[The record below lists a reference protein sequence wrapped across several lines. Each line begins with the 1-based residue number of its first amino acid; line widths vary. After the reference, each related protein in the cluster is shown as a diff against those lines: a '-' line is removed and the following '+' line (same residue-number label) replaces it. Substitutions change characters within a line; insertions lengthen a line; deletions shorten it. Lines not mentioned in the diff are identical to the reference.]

1 MSVAPHQAQE
11 HNLRNKTIQSNAN
24 NMILSILIVNWN
36 TRQHLLEC
44 LESIFANPTPA
55 EMEVVVVDNASTD
68 GSAEAVASAYPL
80 VKLIR
85 SSENLGF
92 AKANNRAAALSMSRY
107 WLLLNPDTLV
117 HSGAIDCMLH
127 HMAEHPDV
135 AAVGPRLINPDGSGQ
150 LSIWRRPTLFREWWR
165 LFHLDRLYPIS
176 EYPAKT
182 LTSQQVR
189 RVDILHG
196 ACLLLRR
203 DIVQGMGLF
212 DEDYFIFSEEIDLC
226 DRLERAGWELHWM
239 PEAVVTHKGGQSTRQ
254 VADAMFIELYRNKT
268 KFFRKRRGRLA
279 AFLYKLILLQA
290 ALARYLTGQIVR
302 LLRPNVHAQWID
314 TIRQYRLLI
323 TVLPSL

>member
-1 MSVAPHQAQE
+1 
-11 HNLRNKTIQSNAN
+11 
-24 NMILSILIVNWN
+24 MILSIIIVNWN

-44 LESIFANPTPA
+44 LESIFANPTAA

-68 GSAEAVASAYPL
+68 GSAEAVSSTYPS

-92 AKANNRAAALSMSRY
+92 AKANNHAAALSTSQY

-117 HSGAIDCMLH
+117 HSGAIDRLLQYIG
-127 HMAEHPDV
+127 EHVNV
-135 AAVGPRLINPDGSGQ
+135 AAVGPRLIHPDGSGQ
-150 LSIWRRPTLFREWWR
+150 LSIWRRPTLLREWWR
-165 LFHLDRLYPIS
+165 LFHLDRLYPLS
-176 EYPAKT
+176 EYPPST
-182 LTSQQVR
+182 LTSQQAR

-203 DIVQGMGLF
+203 DVVQSMGLF
-212 DEDYFIFSEEIDLC
+212 DEDYFVFSEEIDLC
-226 DRLERAGWELHWM
+226 DRLGRAGWELHWV
-239 PEAVVTHKGGQSTRQ
+239 PEAVVTHKGSQSTRQ

-290 ALARYLTGQIVR
+290 ALARYLTGQTLR
-302 LLRPNVHAQWID
+302 LLRPDGQAQWID
-314 TIRQYRLLI
+314 TIRQYRLLMAI
-323 TVLPSL
+323 LPNL